1 MEILGTVLMHKKKIL
16 YTFSALFLIIV
27 LAFTAMYQVA
37 NYMQNNISN
46 IEKFIYEKTQIT
58 TKRNK
63 RQTKTDKNRQN
74 KDKRKT

>member
-46 IEKFIYEKTQIT
+46 IEKFINDSA
-58 TKRNK
+58 NK
-63 RQTKTDKNRQN
+63 ISVI
-74 KDKRKT
+74 